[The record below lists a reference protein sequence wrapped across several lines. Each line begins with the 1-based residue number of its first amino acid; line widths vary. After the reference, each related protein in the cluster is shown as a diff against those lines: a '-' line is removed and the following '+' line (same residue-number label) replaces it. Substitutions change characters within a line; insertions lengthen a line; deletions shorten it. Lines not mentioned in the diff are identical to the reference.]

1 MTAGMIPPGMGHRP
15 PAMGMGPFGGGGGV
29 PMMGMQ
35 QGMMGMNPAMN
46 PGMMGM
52 NPMMVS
58 RRSALSIPAYLLSGP
73 DGRTIHATWHA
84 TRYDAWHVRNARN
97 DGRRSDRATGTQL
110 SDVLR

>member
-1 MTAGMIPPGMGHRP
+1 
-15 PAMGMGPFGGGGGV
+15 MGPFGGGGGV

-58 RRSALSIPAYLLSGP
+58 LQISCL
-73 DGRTIHATWHA
+73 DTC
-84 TRYDAWHVRNARN
+84 
-97 DGRRSDRATGTQL
+97 
-110 SDVLR
+110 